1 MVIPFCLRF
10 MAQCGSP
17 SIGKGDDGDCLYT
30 TVTERMKEKVRF
42 FEEKCAVF
50 NTAEVSSRQ
59 EAVERLN
66 RFGVFC
72 WELAKGAHPEQSW
85 RSVRVSDS
93 LPLTEWVSARQ
104 QRMKEHYLYP
114 MRGR

>member
-1 MVIPFCLRF
+1 

-59 EAVERLN
+59 EAVEQLN
-66 RFGVFC
+66 RFGMFC

-85 RSVRVSDS
+85 RSVR
-93 LPLTEWVSARQ
+93 
-104 QRMKEHYLYP
+104 
-114 MRGR
+114 